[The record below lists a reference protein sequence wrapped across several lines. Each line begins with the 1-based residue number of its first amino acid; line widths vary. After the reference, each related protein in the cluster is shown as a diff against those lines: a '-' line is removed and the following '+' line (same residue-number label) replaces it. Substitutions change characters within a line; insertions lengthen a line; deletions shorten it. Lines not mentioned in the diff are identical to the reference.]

1 MSTIQPRALPAF
13 VRPMLAKP
21 GIPFDSA
28 EHLFE
33 IKWDGTRMLA
43 FIDGDGYR
51 LVNRWRA
58 DRTAVYPEL
67 ALLVGLPAGT
77 VLDGEVVVLRDGKPD
92 FRQLLARENSRL
104 DRRIRAGVRTHP
116 VTYIAFDLLYEGF
129 ESLMHLDLR
138 DRRRRLATMLARGY
152 GDRLVLSQGV
162 VGLGK
167 AYFAEVC
174 RLGLEGVVAK
184 RLDSRYQPGRRSAA
198 WIKIKPRR

>member
-13 VRPMLAKP
+13 VRPMLARP
-21 GIPFDSA
+21 GVPFDSDGY
-28 EHLFE
+28 LFE

-43 FIDGDGYR
+43 FIDEDGYR

-67 ALLVGLPAGT
+67 AILAGLPPGT
-77 VLDGEVVVLRDGKPD
+77 VLDGEVVVLMDGKPD
-92 FRQLLARENSRL
+92 FRRLLARENSRSV
-104 DRRIRAGVRTHP
+104 RRIRVGVLTHP
-116 VTYIAFDLLYEGF
+116 VSYIAFELLYQGF
-129 ESLMHLDLR
+129 ESLMHLELR
-138 DRRRRLATMLARGY
+138 ERRSRLAELSAQGA

-162 VGLGK
+162 VAAGK

-184 RLDSRYQPGRRSAA
+184 RLDSRYQAGKRSDA